1 MTDYDNDPNYEF
13 EEEGVYKDLRTNET
27 VFVFDGENADL
38 VRKAFALEDDQED
51 YTLTAD
57 DVKKIV
63 EPQFNKLI
71 SSEENLFSDDS
82 DLGEL

>member
-1 MTDYDNDPNYEF
+1 MTDYENDPNYEF

>member
-1 MTDYDNDPNYEF
+1 MIDYDNDPNYEF

-57 DVKKIV
+57 DVKKII
-63 EPQFNKLI
+63 EPQINKLI
-71 SSEENLFSDDS
+71 SSDENLFSDDS
-82 DLGEL
+82 DLNDL

>member
-1 MTDYDNDPNYEF
+1 MTDYENDPNYEF

-51 YTLTAD
+51 YTLTVD
-57 DVKKIV
+57 DVKKII

>member
-71 SSEENLFSDDS
+71 SSDENLFSDDS
-82 DLGEL
+82 DLNDL